1 MQECIQYIRVSSEEQ
16 SKGGS
21 LGAQEREGQKY
32 RERQN
37 LKLVVMFTDVET
49 AKSAGREQ
57 FSRMTEFLK
66 KQKKPVVLVVEKT
79 DRLYRNYG
87 DMELLKAL
95 VKAKGHEIHLYKENV
110 VLNRQTDSKTWF
122 FHYINVGMATNYVE
136 NLSEEIIK
144 GRNEKLLNGGYPH
157 RAPFGYK
164 NDKNTKSILVDD
176 NAAPFVREAFRLFGT
191 GLYSLERLSKALYE
205 SGFSYKPQ
213 IPLMDKA
220 TLSKMLKN
228 PFYIGEMKIKGEIF
242 PGKHEPL
249 IDMTTWLAAQQAFR
263 KDNKPLTYNRQE
275 FKYAHILT
283 CHECGASY
291 VGEEK
296 KGGRYVYYR
305 CASRKKGC
313 SQGYIAEGKLDKH
326 FDRFIESL
334 ILSPEIREAIL
345 QAAQDIESDSS
356 ADLEIAK
363 TQAEIKRYKTNLK
376 QALQEKIDG
385 NIDTD
390 LYREISADYQNTIRQ
405 LEARLSKIVKED
417 IDFYRLANMLVDL
430 PRTLSECWKK
440 AKNSQKIE
448 LLNFV
453 SANFFIEAEK
463 MRYEL
468 KEPFSLIGKKALC
481 EAWWSIGDSN
491 S

>member
-1 MQECIQYIRVSSEEQ
+1 MQECVQYIRVSSDEQ

-21 LGAQEREGQKY
+21 LGAQERGGEQY
-32 RERQN
+32 REKQH
-37 LKLVVMFTDVET
+37 LKLVVQFTDVET

-57 FSRMTEFLK
+57 FSRMIDFLK

-79 DRLYRNYG
+79 DRLYRNYD
-87 DMELLKAL
+87 DMVLLKSL

-110 VLNRQTDSKTWF
+110 ILNRDSNSKTWF

-164 NDKNTKSILVDD
+164 NDKNTKSILVDEA
-176 NAAPFVREAFRLFGT
+176 AAPFVKQAFRLFAS
-191 GLYSLERLSKALYE
+191 GLYSLERLAKGLHE
-205 SGFSYKPQ
+205 SGFTYKPE
-213 IPLMDKA
+213 IPMIDKGA
-220 TLSKMLKN
+220 LGKMLKN
-228 PFYIGEMKIKGEIF
+228 PFYIGDMKIKDEIF
-242 PGKHEPL
+242 PGKHEHL
-249 IDMTTWLAAQQAFR
+249 TDADTWLAAQSAFR

-275 FKYAHILT
+275 FKFAHILK

-313 SQGYIAEGKLDKH
+313 SQGYIAEEKLNKH

-334 ILSPEIREAIL
+334 ILAPHIRDAIL
-345 QAAQDIESDSS
+345 ESAQEIEADTS

-376 QALQEKIDG
+376 RALQEKIEG
-385 NIDTD
+385 NIDGD
-390 LYREISADYQNTIRQ
+390 LFREISTDYQNTIRQ
-405 LEARLSKIVKED
+405 LESRLSKIVKED
-417 IDFYRLANMLVDL
+417 IDFYKLANMLVDL
-430 PRTLSECWKK
+430 PRTLSECWKM
-440 AKNSQKIE
+440 AKNSQKIG

-453 SANFFIEAEK
+453 SANFFIEGEK

-468 KEPFSLIGKKALC
+468 KEPFSLIGEKALR